1 MPSDTWNGKFE
12 AMGNGGWAG
21 QISVQLLA
29 QQLGRGYAVAMT
41 DTGHTGQGGDGSFA
55 FNHPEKVIDFATRA
69 VHEMTVDAKAVI
81 GAFYARPI
89 ARAYWNGCSTGGRQ
103 GLKEAQAFPGDFDGI
118 SAGAPANDMTDLMAS
133 SIWIAQASAKTPGNY
148 IPPAK
153 YPVIHQAAIAAC
165 DALDGVVDGVL
176 EDPRQCSFDPMT
188 IQCTG
193 DDGPA
198 CLTAAQVE
206 TARAIYAPAT
216 NPRTHAEI
224 FPGLE
229 RGSEMGWSGQAGPAP
244 LSIANDYY
252 RFIIFNNPSWDFRT
266 LDFDRDLS
274 RPEALD
280 PGGMDATNPDLHAFV
295 AHGGR
300 LLLFHGWNDQLIAPR
315 NTVRYYERVAQTMG
329 GAERIADSIRLFM
342 MPGATHCGGGDGPSN
357 FDQMDV
363 IDAWVDRHQAPARIV
378 AAHLTG
384 GVVDRTRPLCA
395 YPQVAV
401 YRGTGDTND
410 AANFSCSAK

>member
-1 MPSDTWNGKFE
+1 
-12 AMGNGGWAG
+12 
-21 QISVQLLA
+21 
-29 QQLGRGYAVAMT
+29 
-41 DTGHTGQGGDGSFA
+41 
-55 FNHPEKVIDFATRA
+55 
-69 VHEMTVDAKAVI
+69 
-81 GAFYARPI
+81 
-89 ARAYWNGCSTGGRQ
+89 
-103 GLKEAQAFPGDFDGI
+103 
-118 SAGAPANDMTDLMAS
+118 
-133 SIWIAQASAKTPGNY
+133 
-148 IPPAK
+148 
-153 YPVIHQAAIAAC
+153 VIHQAAIAAC
-165 DALDGVVDGVL
+165 DPLDGVADGVL
-176 EDPRQCSFDPMT
+176 EDPRQCSFDPKA

-193 DDGPA
+193 DDGPT

-252 RFIIFNNPSWDFRT
+252 RFIIFKNPSWDFRT

-274 RPEALD
+274 RPEAHD
-280 PGGMDATNPDLHAFV
+280 PGGMDATDPDLRAFV
-295 AHGGR
+295 ARGGR

-329 GAERIADSIRLFM
+329 GADRIADSIRLFM
-342 MPGATHCGGGDGPSN
+342 MPGVTHCGGGDGPSN
-357 FDQMDV
+357 FDQMDL

-378 AAHLTG
+378 ATHVTG
-384 GVVDRTRPLCA
+384 GAVDRTRPLCP

-410 AANFSCSAK
+410 AANFSCAAK